1 MSSST
6 NIVGNNCCFSMPL
19 LHGQAT
25 FTISL
30 LLCRR
35 PCRVRTL
42 GIHFCN
48 FRKQLNCEMIF
59 HLVSLPILL
68 APGSFGLVF
77 SVSSNQLQRG
87 WSACR
92 IAIKMHILIYLVVVG
107 IVKGNLRNFTIQI
120 SALMLKR
127 NEWVKQ
133 FTCSYLGLCCIYP
146 IPFNSFKKHCI
157 HINVDRLCLV
167 GSYLFVGCC
176 LFD

>member
-1 MSSST
+1 MGDRAGWEHREFIFAIPVSSWIAKWFFTSSLSLF
-6 NIVGNNCCFSMPL
+6 C
-19 LHGQAT
+19 LH
-25 FTISL
+25 
-30 LLCRR
+30 
-35 PCRVRTL
+35 RV
-42 GIHFCN
+42 F
-48 FRKQLNCEMIF
+48 
-59 HLVSLPILL
+59 
-68 APGSFGLVF
+68 FGLVF
-77 SVSSNQLQRG
+77 SVSSKQLQRG

-107 IVKGNLRNFTIQI
+107 IVKVSLCNKSLFYQI

-157 HINVDRLCLV
+157 HMNVDRLCLV

-176 LFD
+176 LFDWFAFLSLGMGKHTTEARWSR